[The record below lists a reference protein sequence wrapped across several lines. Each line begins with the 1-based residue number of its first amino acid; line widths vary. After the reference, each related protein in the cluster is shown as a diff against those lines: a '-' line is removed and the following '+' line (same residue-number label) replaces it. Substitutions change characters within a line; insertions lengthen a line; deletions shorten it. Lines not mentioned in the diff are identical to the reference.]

1 MANFK
6 DKLHS
11 VLKTFEATKL
21 SGYVPTPKSGV
32 TIATGF
38 DLGKHSKEEIKSLN
52 LPKTLEDKLTPY
64 AGSSDAIKAK
74 NLIITA
80 EEAELIDNAVM
91 DSKLAKFNATYID
104 KFGESPER
112 SLDENTRLA
121 LASAFYNMDTG
132 MFNAK
137 KNPSMF
143 RALQSK
149 NPALIQKEI
158 ASFHKGAKNQPE
170 SRRLVE
176 AGIAA
181 GFIDPEDVQS
191 INNFKDL
198 MAKNPEARKIYQSQ
212 WVPQAQTT
220 APAPTPTATPTPV
233 AKRPPQE
240 SLDALINQEYN
251 NAVYPV
257 KDTYRQEG
265 FQLANPLL
273 YPGYEP

>member
-1 MANFK
+1 MANFT

-21 SGYVPTPKSGV
+21 SGYVPTPSSGV

-38 DLGKHSKEEIKSLN
+38 DLGQHSKEEIKSLN

-64 AGSSDAIKAK
+64 AGSSDATKAK
-74 NLIITA
+74 NLTITA
-80 EEAELIDNAVM
+80 EEAALLDKAVI
-91 DSKLAKFNATYID
+91 DSKLAKFNAAYVD

-121 LASAFYNMDTG
+121 LASAFFNMGPG
-132 MFNAK
+132 MLNAE

-143 RALQSK
+143 KALQSK

-158 ASFHKGAKNQPE
+158 ANFHRGAAGQPE

-220 APAPTPTATPTPV
+220 APAPAPTTTPTPV